1 MSQFKDWLGSFLPH
15 TNLSSHLQKPYPY
28 LQPLRQHSLQTPN
41 MNPYFRFHNVALLS
55 TFSLPV
61 VKLKTAHL
69 STRVLITASVSSTR
83 PSTFCFFRRGS
94 WGPRPRLG
102 GRTGSRGRLPLA
114 SGGSELSTCLSCR
127 RGAAPSSASLSSLH
141 TQLFPMAPR
150 PTRLRHNWTDRSC
163 STVSCR
169 TRARFLLAQNAI
181 QVATIISLGEASQ
194 DGLRGD
200 VDHRSTADHQ
210 QTRRIKPRS

>member
-1 MSQFKDWLGSFLPH
+1 MS
-15 TNLSSHLQKPYPY
+15 
-28 LQPLRQHSLQTPN
+28 
-41 MNPYFRFHNVALLS
+41 PYFRFHNVALLS

-61 VKLKTAHL
+61 VKLKIAHL

-114 SGGSELSTCLSCR
+114 SGGSEFSTRLSCL
-127 RGAAPSSASLSSLH
+127 RGATPSSTSLSSLH

-150 PTRLRHNWTDRSC
+150 LTRLRHNWTDGSC

-169 TRARFLLAQNAI
+169 TRARLLLAQNAI
-181 QVATIISLGEASQ
+181 QVATIISLGEEPQ

-200 VDHRSTADHQ
+200 IYHRATADRQ
-210 QTRRIKPRS
+210 QLWRKNPLSCIQQASSSSQRFSPRRSKKKKKKQQW

>member
-1 MSQFKDWLGSFLPH
+1 MKI
-15 TNLSSHLQKPYPY
+15 
-28 LQPLRQHSLQTPN
+28 
-41 MNPYFRFHNVALLS
+41 
-55 TFSLPV
+55 
-61 VKLKTAHL
+61 AHL

-102 GRTGSRGRLPLA
+102 GRTGSRGRLPLT
-114 SGGSELSTCLSCR
+114 SGGSEFSTRLSCL
-127 RGAAPSSASLSSLH
+127 RGATPSSTSLSSLH

-150 PTRLRHNWTDRSC
+150 PTRFRHNWTDHSC

-169 TRARFLLAQNAI
+169 TCARLLLAQKAI
-181 QVATIISLGEASQ
+181 QVATIISLGEAPR

-200 VDHRSTADHQ
+200 VYHHATADHQ
-210 QTRRIKPRS
+210 QLSRKKPRSQSCIQQASYSRQRFTPVERKKPSKDKKVPTSELEAESWKREQLVSQHSTPD